1 MTGVPCYVLLVK
13 GQEMGR
19 INGATT
25 RDEME
30 NLLANKERTIAIAGL
45 RTWRLWRLYMAG
57 SAYFFNK
64 GNLGLY
70 QILAGKNRH
79 AWPLPLSREHL
90 YR

>member
-1 MTGVPCYVLLVK
+1 M
-13 GQEMGR
+13 
-19 INGATT
+19 
-25 RDEME
+25 
-30 NLLANKERTIAIAGL
+30 ANKEQAIAIAGI

-79 AWPLPLSREHL
+79 PWPLPLSRAHL

>member
-1 MTGVPCYVLLVK
+1 
-13 GQEMGR
+13 
-19 INGATT
+19 
-25 RDEME
+25 
-30 NLLANKERTIAIAGL
+30 
-45 RTWRLWRLYMAG
+45 MAG

-79 AWPLPLSREHL
+79 SWPLPLSRAHL